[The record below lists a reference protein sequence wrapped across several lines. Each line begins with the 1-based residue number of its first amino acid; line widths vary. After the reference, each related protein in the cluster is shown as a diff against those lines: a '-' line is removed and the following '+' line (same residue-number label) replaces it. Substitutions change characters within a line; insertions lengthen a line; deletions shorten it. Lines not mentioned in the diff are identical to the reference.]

1 MNFILRFVQSFKSHL
16 DEMLSII
23 FCQFCIRLKRELG
36 SKLKEYW
43 ASNRFKLYS
52 YWVFWCINILVWKHF
67 GVCIPP
73 IFILLQNQCYLDCP
87 DSLSYTLLDWIVS
100 SSLFNIAV
108 FWKLEVGKWF
118 DKNLALFATL
128 KTGLKTFLQDI
139 IQYF

>member
-87 DSLSYTLLDWIVS
+87 DSLSYTLDWIGL
-100 SSLFNIAV
+100 SL
-108 FWKLEVGKWF
+108 L
-118 DKNLALFATL
+118 LFLTL
-128 KTGLKTFLQDI
+128 QSFGSLRSESGLIKTWHFLPLSRLD
-139 IQYF
+139 